1 MGAQVDHPTGVE
13 VLTDDAQD
21 RGIAEGGIPDDVL
34 DVEGGIEGRKL
45 EELSRKG
52 NLLTGIGGG
61 EVVSQD
67 DVEAA
72 RGIGEEEGETGVPIA
87 GVSLVG
93 MPVLIL

>member
-1 MGAQVDHPTGVE
+1 MGAQVDHSAGVE

-21 RGIAEGGIPDDVL
+21 TSIAEGGIPDDIL
-34 DVEGGIEGRKL
+34 DVKGGIEGRELK
-45 EELSRKG
+45 ELSCKRDF
-52 NLLTGIGGG
+52 LTGVGGG

-87 GVSLVG
+87 GLSSIGITVLV
-93 MPVLIL
+93 L